1 MGWLAGWR
9 QHWSYPHIPCAD
21 KFGKRFQLHFIDKVQ
36 WRQPLPEG
44 LLAATDA
51 IGIHLRDRAKF
62 VPNNKPTIDDVAKL
76 AAVGRTTVSRVLND
90 KPNVREQVRLRVMA
104 AVEQLDFKVNLQAR
118 NLAGK
123 TGKRVILIHA
133 SDFDVEPNSYYSSAI
148 ELGATRAAVRLGVQ
162 LTTHTVNQNDLDAGR
177 RIVGLVREARAEGL
191 VLTPPFSD
199 DLELVRSIQ
208 AFNCDV
214 VCIAGGAAMS
224 KIAPILGIDDRQAS
238 YDIGRHLLAKG
249 HRRFGFVRG
258 IKDHLSAENRFSGF
272 LAALVEAGFG
282 ESDIVC
288 ERGNFT
294 FRSGLECAQRI
305 LASTNRPTAIAC
317 ANDDMAAG
325 ALLAAHKAGFEIP
338 KDVAIT
344 GFDDTPVSEIVWP
357 PLTTVHQPL
366 RRMGERAVEHLA
378 ATGGVIGP
386 DVELIEYRLIVRES
400 TQF

>member
-1 MGWLAGWR
+1 MLRLSSRGNYLEE
-9 QHWSYPHIPCAD
+9 CASS
-21 KFGKRFQLHFIDKVQ
+21 
-36 WRQPLPEG
+36 
-44 LLAATDA
+44 
-51 IGIHLRDRAKF
+51 

-123 TGKRVILIHA
+123 SAKRILLIHA
-133 SDFDVEPNSYYSSAI
+133 SDFDTEPNSYYSSAI
-148 ELGATRAAVRLGVQ
+148 ELGATRAAIRLGVQ
-162 LTTHTVNQNDLDAGR
+162 LTTHIVNQNDPAAGSSIAR
-177 RIVGLVREARAEGL
+177 LVREVRAEGL

-199 DLELVRSIQ
+199 NLELVHSIQ
-208 AFNCDV
+208 ALDCGV
-214 VCIAGGAAMS
+214 VCIAGGAVMS
-224 KIAPILGIDDRQAS
+224 KIATTVSIDDRQAG
-238 YDIGRHLLAKG
+238 YEIGRHLVANG

-258 IKDHLSAENRFSGF
+258 IRDHLSAENRFSGF
-272 LAALVEAGFG
+272 LEALVEAGIV
-282 ESDIVC
+282 ENDIIS

-294 FRSGLECAQRI
+294 FRSGFDCAQRI
-305 LASTNRPTAIAC
+305 LAQANRPTAIAC

-325 ALLAAHKAGFEIP
+325 ALLAAHKAGCEIP
-338 KDVAIT
+338 KDLAIT

-378 ATGGVIGP
+378 EAGRAIGP
-386 DVELIEYRLIVRES
+386 DVELIEYRLIIRES
-400 TQF
+400 TQFCG